1 MARLGYAGKLL
12 KEFVDFARQN
22 RMYWIVAL
30 ILLLGLASFLVVS
43 SQAMAPL
50 LYTLF

>member
-1 MARLGYAGKLL
+1 MARLGYAGKLF

-43 SQAMAPL
+43 GQAMAPL
-50 LYTLF
+50 IYTLF